1 MPIAVL
7 AFSLVCATACGTQ
20 PNTGVANSSVSTTT
34 TTATTNAN
42 QPVAATT
49 TANSNQSEVAKVET
63 DKSPAGSLATP
74 TETYK
79 TAYTA
84 RQNKD
89 LAGLKRVMSERL
101 IGFLTDMG
109 QAEKKSLDDQ
119 LKELFEQPQA
129 TTSESRNEKITGDKA
144 TLEYLDE
151 KGAWK
156 TMDFIKE
163 GADWK
168 MTLPSA
174 EPPTGGDAG
183 KKHK

>member
-1 MPIAVL
+1 MPLAAL
-7 AFSLVCATACGTQ
+7 AFSLVWATACGTQ
-20 PNTGVANSSVSTTT
+20 PNTGVANSSVSTTI
-34 TTATTNAN
+34 TTNAN
-42 QPVAATT
+42 QSGALA
-49 TANSNQSEVAKVET
+49 TANANQSVPAKVELE
-63 DKSPAGSLATP
+63 KSPAGSLATP
-74 TETYK
+74 TEAYK

-109 QAEKKSLDDQ
+109 QTEKKSLDEQ

-163 GADWK
+163 GDSWK

-174 EPPTGGDAG
+174 GPPTVGDAG